1 MIIFSLKKL
10 KNILNS
16 INLNL
21 KYLFILSFL
30 LGFFVSILEG
40 VFVGLIFPLMGSFV
54 DPDKFLNINFIKV
67 ILNFLSL
74 TDLAT
79 IKNLILISILVN
91 IILIAVFKIILLKL
105 NAFLYYRINSKVS
118 SDLYL
123 KLLSLNLEF
132 YKQNNSSYLV
142 STIVAKSQSVGESIF
157 FFLNITKSILLL
169 IVVIFTSII
178 ISSKEFLLIFFILF
192 LLFLFIY
199 QILKKYLKILGR
211 IIASEYDKIFK
222 NLQEGFLSINLI
234 ILHKAK
240 KIFLKEVSKSFL
252 NLRKSQ
258 SNIIIYNQIPYILLQ
273 SVVFIFG
280 IFFLFY
286 QSKINNFLSILP
298 YLSVYLLAAQRIFP
312 NLNEVFSNLS
322 SIKSLQGSLDDTYK
336 LFFQSNFFILNEQN
350 NELINF
356 NNKIEFKNVNYKHP
370 DTEVLTINNVSIKI
384 QKNSFIGIVGDTG
397 SGKSTFLN
405 LISGLLSPSSGT
417 IVIDDI
423 VLKKNH
429 INNWQNYISLVPQK
443 IFLLDDTILKN
454 IIFSD
459 KDEKIDYNKLD
470 LAINTSNLKD
480 FVSNLKEG
488 LNTVVGENGQSISG
502 GQRQKIGIARALYR
516 NTNILILDEAT
527 NSLDSN
533 SEQIIFNQLKK
544 IGKKTVFIVTHSKK
558 NLIFCDQIIELKNG
572 TIYEQ

>member
-1 MIIFSLKKL
+1 MIIVSLKKL
-10 KNILNS
+10 KNILHS

-40 VFVGLIFPLMGSFV
+40 VFVGLIFPLIGSFV

-79 IKNLILISILVN
+79 IKNLILISILIN
-91 IILIAVFKIILLKL
+91 IILIAVFKITLLKL

-142 STIVAKSQSVGESIF
+142 STIVAKSQSVGETIF
-157 FFLNITKSILLL
+157 FFLNIAKSILLL
-169 IVVIFTSII
+169 IIVIFTSII

-336 LFFQSNFFILNEQN
+336 LFFQSNFFILNEHN

-370 DTEVLTINNVSIKI
+370 DTKVLTINNVSIKI

-470 LAINTSNLKD
+470 LAISTSDLKD
-480 FVSNLKEG
+480 FVNNLKEG
-488 LNTVVGENGQSISG
+488 LNTAVGENGQSISG

-516 NTNILILDEAT
+516 NTNILILDEST

-533 SEQIIFNQLKK
+533 SEKIIFNQLKK

-558 NLIFCDQIIELKNG
+558 NLIFCDQIIKLKNG
-572 TIYEQ
+572 KIYEQ

>member
-1 MIIFSLKKL
+1 VIIFSLKKL

>member
-1 MIIFSLKKL
+1 VIIFSLKKL

-157 FFLNITKSILLL
+157 FFLNIAKSILLL

-322 SIKSLQGSLDDTYK
+322 SIKSLQVSLDDTYK

-480 FVSNLKEG
+480 FVNNLKEG

-527 NSLDSN
+527 NSLDTN

-572 TIYEQ
+572 SIYEQ

>member
-157 FFLNITKSILLL
+157 FFLNIAKSILLL

-322 SIKSLQGSLDDTYK
+322 SIKSLQGSLDDTHK
-336 LFFQSNFFILNEQN
+336 LFFQSNSFILNDHN
-350 NELINF
+350 DELINF
-356 NNKIEFKNVNYKHP
+356 NNKIEFKKVNYKHP
-370 DTEVLTINNVSIKI
+370 DTEVFTINNVSITI
-384 QKNSFIGIVGDTG
+384 QKGTFIGIAGDTG
-397 SGKSTFLN
+397 SGKSTLLN
-405 LISGLLSPSSGT
+405 LISGLLIPSSGT
-417 IVIDDI
+417 ITIDDT

-470 LAINTSNLKD
+470 LAINTSDLKD
-480 FVSNLKEG
+480 FVNNLREG
-488 LNTVVGENGQSISG
+488 LNTIVGENGQSISG
-502 GQRQKIGIARALYR
+502 GQKQKIGIARALYR

-527 NSLDSN
+527 NSLDNN

-544 IGKKTVFIVTHSKK
+544 IDDKTIFIVTHNKN

-572 TIYEQ
+572 IIYE

>member
-1 MIIFSLKKL
+1 VIIFSLKKL
-10 KNILNS
+10 KKILDS
-16 INLNL
+16 IKLNL

-30 LGFFVSILEG
+30 LAFFVSVLEG
-40 VFVGLIFPLMGSFV
+40 VFVGLIFPLIGSFV

-67 ILNFLSL
+67 ILNFLNL
-74 TDLAT
+74 TDLAI
-79 IKNLILISILVN
+79 IKNLILISIFIN

-123 KLLSLNLEF
+123 NLLSLNLEF

-157 FFLNITKSILLL
+157 FFLNIGKSILLL
-169 IVVIFTSII
+169 VVIIFTSII
-178 ISSKEFLLIFFILF
+178 ISSKEVLLLFFILF

-199 QILKKYLKILGR
+199 QILKKYLKTLGN
-211 IIASEYDKIFK
+211 IIANEYDKIFK

-234 ILHKAK
+234 ILHKVK
-240 KIFLKEVSKSFL
+240 KIFLKEVSESFL

-273 SVVFIFG
+273 SLIFILG

-312 NLNEVFSNLS
+312 NLHEVFSNLS

-336 LFFQSNFFILNEQN
+336 LFFQSNSFILDERN
-350 NELINF
+350 NKLINF
-356 NNKIEFKNVNYKHP
+356 NNKIEFKEVNYKHP
-370 DTEVLTINNVSIKI
+370 DTKILTINNVSIKI
-384 QKNSFIGIVGDTG
+384 QKDTFIAIVGDTG
-397 SGKSTFLN
+397 SGKSTLLN
-405 LISGLLSPSSGT
+405 LIAGLLSPSSGK
-417 IVIDDI
+417 IVIDDT
-423 VLKKNH
+423 VLTKNH

-459 KDEKIDYNKLD
+459 NDDKIDYNKLN
-470 LAINTSNLKD
+470 LAINASDLKD
-480 FVSNLKEG
+480 FVNNLKEG
-488 LNTVVGENGQSISG
+488 LNTIVGENGQSISG

-527 NSLDSN
+527 NSLDSD
-533 SEQIIFNQLKK
+533 SEKIIFNQLKK
-544 IGKKTVFIVTHSKK
+544 IGKKTVFVVTHNKK
-558 NLIFCDQIIELKNG
+558 NLIFCDQIIELK
-572 TIYEQ
+572 IA

>member
-1 MIIFSLKKL
+1 MIIVSLKKL

-40 VFVGLIFPLMGSFV
+40 VFVGLIFPLIGSFV

-79 IKNLILISILVN
+79 IKNLILISILIN
-91 IILIAVFKIILLKL
+91 IILIAVFKITLLKL

-157 FFLNITKSILLL
+157 FFLNIAKSILLL

-370 DTEVLTINNVSIKI
+370 DTEVVTINNVSIKI

-470 LAINTSNLKD
+470 LAISTSDLKD
-480 FVSNLKEG
+480 FVNNLKEG
-488 LNTVVGENGQSISG
+488 LNTAVGENGQSISG

-516 NTNILILDEAT
+516 NTNILILDDAT

-533 SEQIIFNQLKK
+533 SEKIIFNQLKK

-558 NLIFCDQIIELKNG
+558 NLIFCDQIIKLKNG
-572 TIYEQ
+572 RIYEQ

>member
-1 MIIFSLKKL
+1 MIIVSLKKL

-40 VFVGLIFPLMGSFV
+40 FFVGLIFPLIGSFV

-79 IKNLILISILVN
+79 IKNLILISILIN
-91 IILIAVFKIILLKL
+91 IILIAVFKITLLKL

-157 FFLNITKSILLL
+157 FFLNIAKSILLL

-322 SIKSLQGSLDDTYK
+322 SIKSLEGSLDDTYK

-370 DTEVLTINNVSIKI
+370 DTEVVTINNVSIKI

-423 VLKKNH
+423 VLKKIH

-470 LAINTSNLKD
+470 LAISTSDLKD
-480 FVSNLKEG
+480 FVNNLKEG
-488 LNTVVGENGQSISG
+488 LNTAVGENGQSISG

-533 SEQIIFNQLKK
+533 SEKIIFNQLKK

-558 NLIFCDQIIELKNG
+558 NLIFCDQIIKLKNG
-572 TIYEQ
+572 RIYEQ

>member
-1 MIIFSLKKL
+1 MIIFSIKKL
-10 KNILNS
+10 TNILNS
-16 INLNL
+16 TNLNL

-30 LGFFVSILEG
+30 LAFFVSILEG
-40 VFVGLIFPLMGSFV
+40 AFVGLIFPLIGSFV
-54 DPDKFLNINFIKV
+54 DPDKFLNINFIKAT
-67 ILNFLSL
+67 LNFLSL
-74 TDLAT
+74 TDLAI
-79 IKNLILISILVN
+79 IKNLILISIFVN
-91 IILIAVFKIILLKL
+91 IILIAAFKIALLKL

-157 FFLNITKSILLL
+157 FFLNIAKSILLL
-169 IVVIFTSII
+169 VFVIFASII

-199 QILKKYLKILGR
+199 QILKKYLKILGK

-240 KIFLKEVSKSFL
+240 KIFLNEVSKSFL

-273 SVVFIFG
+273 SLVFIFG

-286 QSKINNFLSILP
+286 QSKNNNFLSILP

-322 SIKSLQGSLDDTYK
+322 SIKSLQGSLDDTHK
-336 LFFQSNFFILNEQN
+336 LFFQSNSFILNDHN
-350 NELINF
+350 DELINF
-356 NNKIEFKNVNYKHP
+356 NNKIEFKKVNYKHP
-370 DTEVLTINNVSIKI
+370 DTEVFTINNVSITI
-384 QKNSFIGIVGDTG
+384 QKGTFIGISGDTG
-397 SGKSTFLN
+397 SGKSTLLN
-405 LISGLLSPSSGT
+405 LISGLLMPSSGT
-417 IVIDDI
+417 ITIDDT
-423 VLKKNH
+423 VLKQNH

-459 KDEKIDYNKLD
+459 NNEKIDYNKLD
-470 LAINTSNLKD
+470 LAINTSDLKD
-480 FVSNLKEG
+480 FVNNLREG
-488 LNTVVGENGQSISG
+488 LNTIVGENGQSISG

-527 NSLDSN
+527 NSLDNN

-544 IGKKTVFIVTHSKK
+544 IDDKTIFIVTHNKN

-572 TIYEQ
+572 IIYE

>member
-1 MIIFSLKKL
+1 MIIVSLKKL

-40 VFVGLIFPLMGSFV
+40 FFVGLIFPLIGSFV

-79 IKNLILISILVN
+79 IKNLILISILIN
-91 IILIAVFKIILLKL
+91 IILIAVFKITLLKL

-157 FFLNITKSILLL
+157 FFLNIAKSILLL

-322 SIKSLQGSLDDTYK
+322 SIKSLEGSLDDTYK

-370 DTEVLTINNVSIKI
+370 DTEVVTINNVSIKI

-470 LAINTSNLKD
+470 LAISTSDLKD
-480 FVSNLKEG
+480 FVNNLKEG
-488 LNTVVGENGQSISG
+488 LNTAVGENGQSISG
-502 GQRQKIGIARALYR
+502 GQQQKIGIARALYR

-533 SEQIIFNQLKK
+533 SEKIIFNQLKK

-558 NLIFCDQIIELKNG
+558 NLIFCDQIIKLKNG
-572 TIYEQ
+572 RIYEQ